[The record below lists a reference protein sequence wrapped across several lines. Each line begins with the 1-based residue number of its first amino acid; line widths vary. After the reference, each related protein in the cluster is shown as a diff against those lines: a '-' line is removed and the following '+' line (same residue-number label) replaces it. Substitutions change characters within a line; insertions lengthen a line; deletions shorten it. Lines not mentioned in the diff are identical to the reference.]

1 MATPAPVTVKLED
14 PIVAFGQRVDALVI
28 SRKMNGGDLLAT
40 EGLGKVAT
48 TLKLIERLYRTPDG
62 KEIGP
67 DAVLTLSNQDIA
79 ALAEAMGPFAGIG
92 LETGAR
98 PGSGSR

>member
-1 MATPAPVTVKLED
+1 MTSLAPVTVTLSD
-14 PIVAFGQRVDALVI
+14 PITAFGQRVDALVI

-48 TLKLIERLYRTPDG
+48 TLKLIERLYRTTEG

-79 ALAEAMGPFAGIG
+79 ALAEAMAPFAGIG
-92 LETGAR
+92 LGTGDA

>member
-1 MATPAPVTVKLED
+1 MAIPSPVTVKLED
-14 PIVAFGQRVDALVI
+14 PIVAFATTVDALVI

-48 TLKLIERLYRTPDG
+48 TLKLIERLYRTTDG

-79 ALAEAMGPFAGIG
+79 RLAEAMAPFAGIG
-92 LETGAR
+92 LGTGDA